1 MHGKETNSPRIDNCS
16 TQCPFITKTSVILLR
31 DLLRIEANFVVRVT
45 CGIFTAITMLV
56 ITLLLSMSVLVYMKY
71 ILTKNAWYN
80 FNVVY
85 YI

>member
-1 MHGKETNSPRIDNCS
+1 M
-16 TQCPFITKTSVILLR
+16 
-31 DLLRIEANFVVRVT
+31 VRVT